1 MTETVFV
8 TGAAGFIG
16 SRVAGLLRARGDDVA
31 AVTRDSVGA
40 SALRDIGVR
49 LVEGNLSSDG
59 GIRDAMAGADA
70 VIHIAGS
77 YRIGIPVSARPA
89 MYEANVTV
97 TERVLDAAIAG
108 KIPRIVHVS
117 TINVFGNTH
126 GRIPDETYR
135 RDLHDGFLSYYDE
148 TKYAAHV
155 RAETRIGAGA
165 PIVIVQPGTVYG
177 LGDHSGLGFQLKAA
191 FEGTARYIAFGDM
204 GVSPTHVDDAATG
217 IVAALDRGR
226 PGDAYILTGG
236 NERLRDAMA
245 VAARAGGRGAPR
257 LRVPTAVLRAGSRLA
272 PEAGGLFGLLPNIR
286 EIVRAC
292 DGVTYWG
299 SNAKAV
305 AELGFAP
312 RGLEVGARDAFGST
326 GLP

>member
-1 MTETVFV
+1 MTATVFV
-8 TGAAGFIG
+8 TGATGFIG
-16 SRVAGLLRARGDDVA
+16 SRVAGLLRARGDDVVA
-31 AVTRDSVGA
+31 ITRDPVGA
-40 SALRDIGVR
+40 SALRDMGVR

-117 TINVFGNTH
+117 TINVFGDTH
-126 GRIPDETYR
+126 GRIPDESYR
-135 RDLHDGFLSYYDE
+135 RDLDDGFLSYYDE

-191 FEGTARYIAFGDM
+191 FEGTARYIA
-204 GVSPTHVDDAATG
+204 
-217 IVAALDRGR
+217 
-226 PGDAYILTGG
+226 
-236 NERLRDAMA
+236 
-245 VAARAGGRGAPR
+245 ARAGGREAPR

-312 RGLEVGARDAFGST
+312 RGLAVGARDAFGST